1 MSFLFGLLVRQPIPQ
16 VDRGR
21 LRTKEPKA
29 LTLQHPALIYQ
40 GYMADAKADK

>member
-1 MSFLFGLLVRQPIPQ
+1 MLSLFGLLARQPILR

-29 LTLQHPALIYQ
+29 LTLQRPALIYQ
-40 GYMADAKADK
+40 GYMANAKADK